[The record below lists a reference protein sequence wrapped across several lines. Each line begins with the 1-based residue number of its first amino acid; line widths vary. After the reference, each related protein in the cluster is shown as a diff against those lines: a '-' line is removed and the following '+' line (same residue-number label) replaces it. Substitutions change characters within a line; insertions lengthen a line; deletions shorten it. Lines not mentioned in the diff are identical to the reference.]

1 MHLMHAI
8 WFLGHL
14 IGFFHQPSVIVIS
27 VMTIVGIILVYV
39 FFRVFENDLFNDR
52 GDD

>member
-1 MHLMHAI
+1 MHVMHLI
-8 WFLGHL
+8 WLLGHL

-27 VMTIVGIILVYV
+27 VMTVVGVVLVFV
-39 FFRVFENDLFNDR
+39 FFKVFEGDLFNDS